1 MRRSYGVFR
10 KRWVQPPRRRQ
21 PPRAL
26 TATPLPTNVARPAWL

>member
-21 PPRAL
+21 APRAL
-26 TATPLPTNVARPAWL
+26 TAAPLPTNVVRAVWF